1 MKKLLFIFIVLFSSI
16 FYSCKNEPAKWVII
30 SVVENEDAVFNSS
43 YQTDGTIKTW
53 IDTSQNK
60 ELIFNL
66 SLLPISSDYIDII
79 KVYSTNPDVAY
90 INYIDLDT
98 RTISVKTINKGEA
111 KIIVKTKSFSSC
123 SSPIIS
129 VR

>member
-16 FYSCKNEPAKWVII
+16 FYSCKNEPAKWIII
-30 SVVENEDAVFNSS
+30 SVVENEDAVFHSS

-53 IDTSQNK
+53 VDTSQNK

-66 SLLPISSDYIDII
+66 SLLPNSSDYIDII

-123 SSPIIS
+123 SSPIIT

>member
-53 IDTSQNK
+53 VDTSQNK

-123 SSPIIS
+123 SSPIIT